1 MIPDIVKRHE
11 VKNEACRMMNTE
23 LVHKSLVEQLTDV
36 LTERIE
42 AEALR
47 PGDRLPT
54 TAVLTKEYGVSRPVV
69 REALKILEGRGVIE
83 MSSGRSAVIR
93 PVTGEVLRSYFSR
106 AMTVEHNNSLDI
118 LEVRYGIEVQCARL
132 AAERRSEEELA
143 GLQAMVREMR
153 SQLDQPE
160 TYADLDVSL
169 HLLIAQST
177 RNTLLYQLVH
187 SIRNALRDMIREGLA
202 QRLTIQELELV
213 QIAHERLVEAI
224 AASDPDAAAQAMAFH
239 FDDAIRAIF
248 E

>member
-1 MIPDIVKRHE
+1 
-11 VKNEACRMMNTE
+11 MMHTE

-42 AEALR
+42 AEELK
-47 PGDRLPT
+47 PGDKLPS
-54 TAVLTKEYGVSRPVV
+54 TAALTEQYGVSRPVV

-93 PVTGEVLRSYFSR
+93 PVTGEVLRSYFRR

-143 GLQAMVREMR
+143 RLKALVEEMR
-153 SQLDQPE
+153 AQLDRPE
-160 TYADLDVSL
+160 AYADLDVSL

-177 RNTLLYQLVH
+177 QNTVLYHLVH
-187 SIRNALRDMIREGLA
+187 SIRDALRDMIREGLA
-202 QRLTIQELELV
+202 QRLTMQELELV
-213 QIAHERLVEAI
+213 QIAHERIVDNI
-224 AASDPDAAAQAMAFH
+224 AASDPEGAAKAMAFH

>member
-1 MIPDIVKRHE
+1 
-11 VKNEACRMMNTE
+11 MNTE

-42 AEALR
+42 AEELK
-47 PGDRLPT
+47 PGDRLPS
-54 TAVLTKEYGVSRPVV
+54 TAALTEEYGISRPVV

-93 PVTGEVLRSYFSR
+93 PVTGEVLQSYFRR

-132 AAERRSEEELA
+132 AAERRSAEEMA
-143 GLQAMVREMR
+143 GLKALVEEMR
-153 SQLDQPE
+153 TQLDRPE
-160 TYADLDVSL
+160 IYADLDVSL

-177 RNTLLYQLVH
+177 QNTLLYHLVR
-187 SIRNALRDMIREGLA
+187 SIRDALRDMIREGLA
-202 QRLTIQELELV
+202 QRLTRQELELV
-213 QIAHERLVEAI
+213 QIAHERIVENIAI
-224 AASDPDAAAQAMAFH
+224 RDTEGAAKAMAYH

>member
-1 MIPDIVKRHE
+1 
-11 VKNEACRMMNTE
+11 MNTE

-42 AEALR
+42 AEALK
-47 PGDRLPT
+47 PGDKLPS
-54 TAVLTKEYGVSRPVV
+54 TAALTEEYGVSRPVV

-93 PVTGEVLRSYFSR
+93 PVTGEVLQSYFRR

-132 AAERRSEEELA
+132 AAERRSDEELA
-143 GLQAMVREMR
+143 GLKSLVEEMR
-153 SQLDQPE
+153 TQLDQPE
-160 TYADLDVSL
+160 SYADLDVSL

-177 RNTLLYQLVH
+177 QNTLLYHLVR
-187 SIRNALRDMIREGLA
+187 SIRDALRDMIREGLA

-213 QIAHERLVEAI
+213 QIAHERIVENI
-224 AASDPDAAAQAMAFH
+224 AASDPEGAARAMAYH